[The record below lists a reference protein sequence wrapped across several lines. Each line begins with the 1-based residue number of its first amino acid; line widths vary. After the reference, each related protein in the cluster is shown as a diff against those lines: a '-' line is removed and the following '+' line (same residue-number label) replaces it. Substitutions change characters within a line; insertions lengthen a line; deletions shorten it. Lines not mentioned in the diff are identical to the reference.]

1 MYDRIGYAEK
11 LEVIGF
17 TDIKSSVNSRI
28 CLSWNGLPVYTV
40 SRPTRQADY
49 NARIERLTSEGIET
63 VKLKFLRCYGNYRL
77 YYRDRI

>member
-17 TDIKSSVNSRI
+17 TDIKSSVIPGYVCPGMAR
-28 CLSWNGLPVYTV
+28 YTV
-40 SRPTRQADY
+40 NRPTRQADY

-63 VKLKFLRCYGNYRL
+63 VKVVKLLRCYGYYRL
-77 YYRDRI
+77 YYRDGI